1 MADRASSGRAFSHV
15 PLAGALAA
23 AALCAACTSDVGGYS
38 VVTQDKYAIMACP
51 EIITSRTA
59 LTGREKE
66 LSGLVEKAESA
77 PGGIIAGTL
86 AYRSELGETRMK
98 LRLAQEAAAQKN
110 CDAPKK

>member
-1 MADRASSGRAFSHV
+1 MADRATSQRAFSHV
-15 PLAGALAA
+15 PLAGTLAA
-23 AALCAACTSDVGGYS
+23 AALCAACSTDVTGYA

-51 EIITSRTA
+51 EIIANRNA
-59 LTGREKE
+59 LTAREKD

-77 PGGIIAGTL
+77 PGGFIAGTL
-86 AYRSELGETRMK
+86 AYRSELGETRTK

>member
-1 MADRASSGRAFSHV
+1 MADRANSQRAFSHV

-23 AALCAACTSDVGGYS
+23 AALCAACSADVGGYS

-51 EIITSRTA
+51 EIIANRNA
-59 LTGREKE
+59 LAGREKD

-98 LRLAQEAAAQKN
+98 LRLAQEVAAQKN

>member
-1 MADRASSGRAFSHV
+1 MR
-15 PLAGALAA
+15 LAGVLTA
-23 AALCAACTSDVGGYS
+23 AALCAACTADVAGYS
-38 VVTQDKYAIMACP
+38 VVTQDKYAVMACP
-51 EIITSRTA
+51 DIINSRNA
-59 LTGREKE
+59 LTAHEKN

-98 LRLAQEAAAQKN
+98 LRLAQQAAAQKN

>member
-1 MADRASSGRAFSHV
+1 MADHVNNRRAFSHL
-15 PLAGALAA
+15 PLAGTLAA
-23 AALCAACTSDVGGYS
+23 AALCAACTSDVTGYA
-38 VVTQDKYAIMACP
+38 VVTQDKYAIMPCP
-51 EIITSRTA
+51 EIIANRTA

-77 PGGIIAGTL
+77 PGGIIAGAL
-86 AYRSELGETRMK
+86 AYRSELSEVRTK